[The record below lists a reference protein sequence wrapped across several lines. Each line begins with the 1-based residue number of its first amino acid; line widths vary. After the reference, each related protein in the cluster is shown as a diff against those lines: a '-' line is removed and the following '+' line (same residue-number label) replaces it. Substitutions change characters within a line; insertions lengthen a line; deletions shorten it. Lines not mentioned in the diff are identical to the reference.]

1 MMTAPVLSEKEI
13 VCPYCYL
20 ATRITLSTEPRVP
33 APTMLWLCAE
43 CKDLSVFDD
52 KLDLAIATDEQ
63 KKQALPVAG
72 LDR

>member
-1 MMTAPVLSEKEI
+1 MTAPVLSEKEI

-33 APTMLWLCAE
+33 QPSMMWLCHE

-52 KLDLAIATDEQ
+52 KLDLAIASDEQ
-63 KKQALPVAG
+63 KAQALPVQG
-72 LDR
+72 LAR